1 MKRLMARATMEDN
14 EIKILRRFIG
24 WTMSPGS
31 HRKVWERVG
40 PETRFAMRSAYFLLD
55 HDPGRDAESFATVTL
70 ERLSQSVC
78 RVNEPLQVE
87 YQGQVRGRVLW
98 PATFKARFRGDFDP
112 SRYVCSQLR
121 REYDTPENQ
130 LLKFVVERIFEC
142 LRSIPGVIRNG
153 FSCFPVSA
161 GAGLLPAAER
171 IGRMESS
178 VSDFQKH
185 ARLRAVTL
193 PAHITE
199 SHLLK
204 AEMSPVKDYAEAA
217 FIYQSYARCFL
228 QSDWRH
234 TARIA
239 RRVLPLPLDLTEE
252 GETWIE
258 MGAELIR
265 QG

>member
-1 MKRLMARATMEDN
+1 MESD
-14 EIKILRRFIG
+14 EVKILRRFIG

-31 HRKVWERVG
+31 TRKVWERVG

-55 HDPGRDAESFATVTL
+55 RDPGRDAESFITITL
-70 ERLSQSVC
+70 ERLMQSVS

-87 YQGQVRGRVLW
+87 YQGKVRGRVIW
-98 PATFKARFRGDFDP
+98 PATFKARYREDFDP
-112 SRYVCSQLR
+112 SRYVCRQIQ

-130 LLKFVVERIFEC
+130 LLKFVVERISES
-142 LRSIPGVIRNG
+142 LSAIPEVIRNG

-161 GAGLLPAAER
+161 GPGFLPAAER

-178 VSDFQKH
+178 VRNFQKH
-185 ARLRAVTL
+185 SRLRAVTL

-204 AEMSPVKDYAEAA
+204 AEMSPVRDYAEVADL
-217 FIYQSYARCFL
+217 YQSYARCFS

-239 RRVLPLPLDLTEE
+239 RRVLPLPAELTTE

-258 MGAELIR
+258 LGAELIR
-265 QG
+265 EGREGDRKM